1 MSGGQETRVGKSGE
15 HNQRPL
21 FGQFQSER
29 RSHCLKES
37 PFTSLD
43 RCRGRADTC
52 SLGHVYCIVHNCT
65 EIVHLDFTDILPH
78 ICKVGGPGHVHMK
91 S

>member
-1 MSGGQETRVGKSGE
+1 MTGGQETRVGKSDE
-15 HNQRPL
+15 SISRPMI
-21 FGQFQSER
+21 GQVPSKW
-29 RSHCLKES
+29 RSHCLKET

-43 RCRGRADTC
+43 ICRGRADTC

-65 EIVHLDFTDILPH
+65 EIVLLDFTDILPH
-78 ICKVGGPGHVHMK
+78 ICKVGGPGHVYMK